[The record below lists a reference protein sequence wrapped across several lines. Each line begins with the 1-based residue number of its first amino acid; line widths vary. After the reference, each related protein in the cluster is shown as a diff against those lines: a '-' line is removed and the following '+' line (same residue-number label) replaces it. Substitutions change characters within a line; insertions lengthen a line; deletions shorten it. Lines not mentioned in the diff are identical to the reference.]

1 MDRSHG
7 VKGRDRRQGFD
18 NSNLHRRK
26 PAVPQPAPTVVG
38 NAHPRRTKFLQALIK
53 QVADGDLIEFAALS
67 DLPVTKIRSLSEG
80 EPLSDELAFHLKEVF
95 ELPANWSDTGN
106 LQQASQEEK
115 KKADSQER
123 GPAESQVELV
133 TEASSLASSNTPA
146 VPAQQEPAVSQGL
159 PPQSQGQTTNSES
172 SMTPTKA
179 RPSSKP
185 SAPVNVDSEDM
196 IATRQANLNRL
207 TSWHGAKKRLAAVLG
222 EEDQLLVTYLLS
234 GRKKFWGNFASA
246 IEQAIDLP
254 PGWFSTPDQP
264 IPESTMQIMQAADPA
279 HPNPVK
285 VLNVPTR
292 KYTRKADQANEVPPA
307 PSSAQ
312 GSSAGVKSAPATET
326 PTSSEAKPE
335 AKSRPAPKA
344 RPAPAPQVAIPP
356 EPEKLVVPDG
366 LPASTI
372 SMPAGAA
379 TSPAAQLGQVI
390 CSLLAQRI
398 NEGSLSTGVAYK
410 VLGLLVEDR

>member
-7 VKGRDRRQGFD
+7 IKGRDRRQGFESSS
-18 NSNLHRRK
+18 NSHRRK
-26 PAVPQPAPTVVG
+26 PAAPQPSPAANGT
-38 NAHPRRTKFLQALIK
+38 AHPRRTKHLQALIK
-53 QVADGDLIEFAALS
+53 HVADGDLIEFAALS

-95 ELPANWSDTGN
+95 GLPANWSDIGN
-106 LQQASQEEK
+106 LGPAPQVDPK
-115 KKADSQER
+115 KEDSQEHSAA
-123 GPAESQVELV
+123 GPQVLQAAETSGL
-133 TEASSLASSNTPA
+133 TSNTALSDPQ
-146 VPAQQEPAVSQGL
+146 QQEPEASPGL
-159 PPQSQGQTTNSES
+159 PQHSQDQTSNSEI

-179 RPSSKP
+179 RSSAKP
-185 SAPVNVDSEDM
+185 VAPVNTDSDDM

-264 IPESTMQIMQAADPA
+264 IPESTMRIMQAADPA

-312 GSSAGVKSAPATET
+312 GSTAGVKSAPATET
-326 PTSSEAKPE
+326 PTTSEAKPE
-335 AKSRPAPKA
+335 ANSRPAPKA
-344 RPAPAPQVAIPP
+344 RPAPQVATPP
-356 EPEKLVVPDG
+356 EPEKLVVPAG
-366 LPASTI
+366 LPAAAI
-372 SMPAGAA
+372 SMPAGTA